1 MLTDRATINFI
12 QSFARNLK
20 AKSPLKFKILFFFK
34 KKKIH
39 GHRRA
44 LQLVTNEILDTIFTI
59 SGHFLNVS
67 CSLTYR
73 TYNELSTD

>member
-20 AKSPLKFKILFFFK
+20 AKSPLKFKILF
-34 KKKIH
+34 KKKIKIH
-39 GHRRA
+39 GLRRA

-59 SGHFLNVS
+59 SWHFLNVS
-67 CSLTYR
+67 CSLSYR
-73 TYNELSTD
+73 RYNELSTD